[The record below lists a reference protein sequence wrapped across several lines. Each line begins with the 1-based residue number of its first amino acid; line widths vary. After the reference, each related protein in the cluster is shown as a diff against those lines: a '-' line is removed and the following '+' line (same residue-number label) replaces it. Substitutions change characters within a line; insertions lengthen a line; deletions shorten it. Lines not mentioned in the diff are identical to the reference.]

1 MFHPSLHELTLI
13 TENNNKTVSGILGP
27 NKNGYLSHRNNYR
40 QLSADSKTKNF
51 KINSSFV
58 TPDRPKIRDDKTG
71 TYTLLFYPIKL
82 SVIRY
87 DTGIFQYGLELIILK
102 SEIIK
107 KCYLV

>member
-1 MFHPSLHELTLI
+1 MVIYRIVIIIDSFPRTVKPKRLI
-13 TENNNKTVSGILGP
+13 PVL
-27 NKNGYLSHRNNYR
+27 L
-40 QLSADSKTKNF
+40 A
-51 KINSSFV
+51 
-58 TPDRPKIRDDKTG
+58 PDRPKIRDDKTG